1 MLAEPLEYVKMTLL
15 ERFRSDDRGVAMV
28 LFALAVLPLSMA
40 AGAAVDYTRA
50 AQARSALQSELDSAV
65 LSGAGQESG
74 RADAAKAMLESFATP
89 SGVTITSK
97 SFTENG
103 DRVSGT
109 VQAVVQTA
117 MMRIVNIDTMDVSVS
132 STAQLQTDVKEGVNE
147 PDKVIKHETTVPG
160 NPVCILVK
168 NATAG
173 QALLINSS
181 VRITAPGCE
190 MHVRSTS
197 NSAATLNNVDSVNM
211 RAVCIK
217 GKASPWNGVKP
228 ASFVQNCPAI
238 DDPYAGT
245 LPSVTVANNNC
256 STKNGQSYDAN
267 SSGKN
272 LVLASGDYCNINFNS
287 GFTSITLSGNYKG
300 LNLSGNGTAY
310 TLNPGVYENVNIN
323 SGPSVVTF
331 NPGLY
336 IWKGT
341 TNWNSGIRFV
351 GNGVTFYYP
360 DANSYIQINS
370 QAQIDLRAPTSGP
383 YNGILFFEAPNL
395 SSSSFSVNGAVNQ
408 HFEGLIYWPSR
419 HVTFNAQSNVTA
431 DKVALVV
438 DKLTLNAGMNWK
450 FEPAAGTG
458 MTTPGRTETTY
469 ETIPGQ
475 KSPDMIAKSVRLVE
489 PEAPSS
495 GSGGGEFGK

>member
-1 MLAEPLEYVKMTLL
+1 MTLL
-15 ERFRSDDRGVAMV
+15 KRFRSDDRGVAMV
-28 LFALAVLPLSMA
+28 LFALAMLPLSMA

-65 LSGAGQESG
+65 LSGAGQDTG
-74 RADAAKAMLESFATP
+74 RAEAAKAMMESFNTP
-89 SGVTITSK
+89 PGVEITGSN
-97 SFTENG
+97 FDAVG

-109 VQAVVQTA
+109 VEAVVQTT
-117 MMRIVNIDTMDVSVS
+117 MMRIVNIDSMDISVS
-132 STAQLQTDVKEGVNE
+132 STAQLETDVKEGVNT
-147 PDKVIKHETTVPG
+147 PDQVIKHETTVPG

-168 NATAG
+168 NASAG
-173 QALLINSS
+173 QSLLINGG

-197 NSAATLNNVDSVNM
+197 NNAATLNNVDNVNM
-211 RAVCIK
+211 RSVCIK
-217 GKASPWNGVKP
+217 GKANPWNGVKP

-238 DDPYAGT
+238 DDPYAGK
-245 LPSVTVANNNC
+245 LPAVTVANNNC
-256 STKNGQSYDAN
+256 STRNGGSYDAN

-272 LVLASGDYCNINFNS
+272 LVLAQGNYCNINFNS
-287 GFTSITLSGNYKG
+287 GFTSITLNGNYKG
-300 LNLSGNGTAY
+300 LNLSGNGTSY

-360 DANSYIQINS
+360 DAGSYIQINS

-383 YNGILFFEAPNL
+383 YTGILFFEASNL
-395 SSSSFSVNGAVNQ
+395 SSSSFSVNGASNQ

-431 DKVALVV
+431 DKVSLVV
-438 DKLTLNAGMNWK
+438 DKLTLNGGMNWR
-450 FEPAAGTG
+450 FEPAPGTG

-469 ETIPGQ
+469 ETIRGE
-475 KSPDMIAKSVRLVE
+475 KSPDLTARSVRLIE
-489 PEAPSS
+489 PETVS
-495 GSGGGEFGK
+495 SGGGGGVFGK